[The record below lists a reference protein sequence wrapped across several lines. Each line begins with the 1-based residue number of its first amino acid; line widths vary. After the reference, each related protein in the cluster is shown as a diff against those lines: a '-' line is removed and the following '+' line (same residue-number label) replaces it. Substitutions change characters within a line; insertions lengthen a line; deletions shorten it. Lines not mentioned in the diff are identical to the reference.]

1 MNNEYRKSK
10 GPEEDLFKTYTAC
23 FLQLVPYMLSSIC
36 NATDLCLFDQHSS
49 SMSPSIFGH
58 KMNTFNN
65 KDHMLSHSN
74 QGWGRRG
81 DGATSHNL
89 GQSSVVAAHSQTI
102 CYGQGNTIGQD

>member
-1 MNNEYRKSK
+1 MNTGKARGQRRTWLK
-10 GPEEDLFKTYTAC
+10 L
-23 FLQLVPYMLSSIC
+23 LQLVRLQRVPYMLSSIC
-36 NATDLCLFDQHSS
+36 NATDLCLFDQHSI

-58 KMNTFNN
+58 KMTTFNN
-65 KDHMLSHSN
+65 KDRMLSHSN

-81 DGATSHNL
+81 EGATSHNL

>member
-1 MNNEYRKSK
+1 MNTGKARGQRS
-10 GPEEDLFKTYTAC
+10 AC
-23 FLQLVPYMLSSIC
+23 LKLLQLVILQLVPNILLSIC
-36 NATDLCLFDQHSS
+36 NATDLCLFDQRSS

-74 QGWGRRG
+74 RGWSRRG
-81 DGATSHNL
+81 EGATSHNL
-89 GQSSVVAAHSQTI
+89 GQSPGVGAHSQTI